1 MRNLRFFIPGYTQE
15 QSLKAIQGKYPRKS
29 SWSQPVSSV
38 KLWFTPTADSE
49 NRIWKQFVYLGSTR
63 RCWWSEQEGRKGNDR
78 SLSEHY
84 SCALGELSP
93 TEDPQKD
100 CVLHTSDLP
109 QQGERKPG
117 HFPPTPHLLKV
128 TPRLLNPQDFGSA
141 PCPHPHAGHAFP
153 AVRECSPEAI
163 CMHRIYLQ
171 ATSTIGPEDTNSS
184 WCRMN

>member
-1 MRNLRFFIPGYTQE
+1 M
-15 QSLKAIQGKYPRKS
+15 
-29 SWSQPVSSV
+29 WSDGECGECGECGVMENSPSRSDYYGERIEIVLV
-38 KLWFTPTADSE
+38 WFTPTADSE